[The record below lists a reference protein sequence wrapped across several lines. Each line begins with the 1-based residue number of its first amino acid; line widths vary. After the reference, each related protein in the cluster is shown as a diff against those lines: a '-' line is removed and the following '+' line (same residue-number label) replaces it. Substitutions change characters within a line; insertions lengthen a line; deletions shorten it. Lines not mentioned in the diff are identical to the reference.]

1 MQEGDVKLFQ
11 TNDDGEISVVNGV
24 TEMSGGLETAA
35 YLSMFGG
42 NEQDDGLNES
52 ATWWGNIGE
61 QDPDFQYKS
70 ETQFLLKSI
79 PATTGNL
86 LRIEEAARR
95 DLEWMLNKAVASSV
109 EINIGIPALNR
120 VYIGIAIQAD
130 GDEIEF
136 AFTANWKV
144 EA

>member
-11 TNDDGEISVVNGV
+11 TADDGEISVVNGV
-24 TEMSGGLETAA
+24 TEMSGGLATAA
-35 YLSMFGG
+35 YLSLFGG

-52 ATWWGNIGE
+52 ATWWGNIDE
-61 QDPDFQYKS
+61 QDSDFQYKS

-86 LRIEEAARR
+86 LRVEEAARR
-95 DLEWMLNKAVASSV
+95 DLEWLLNKSVASSV